1 MRLTGGVKIWYRNK
15 DAATEIYLSSLEKKL
30 LKKEILKDKFKNLI
44 KGERYALYNLK
55 NNKKTI
61 AIKGANKGSAI
72 AVWDGED
79 YIKKA
84 KNQLRDTNIYEE
96 VPNDAKPLMK
106 IILNALKSIR
116 KRVNVCTD
124 TLNYFIIKDAK
135 FARFYLLLKIHKN
148 YVAYQVWQ
156 LFPIVDIYILRIFLR
171 FWISI
176 YNQLLK
182 KSDHISKTQMIS

>member
-1 MRLTGGVKIWYRNK
+1 M
-15 DAATEIYLSSLEKKL
+15 SSLEEKL
-30 LKKEILKDKFKNLI
+30 LKIEVLKDKFKSLI

-61 AIKGANKGSAI
+61 ATRGANKGSAI

-106 IILNALKSIR
+106 IILNALESIR

-148 YVAYQVWQ
+148 YVTYQVGQ
-156 LFPIVDIYILRIFLR
+156 LFLIVDIYILRIFLR